1 MLSTHIGIFVLNI
14 ESVNWNNGEICKCKL
29 AWKCIIPS
37 SSCCRRFYPINQIE
51 EKEKSKTKS
60 KRKQFFITTKLII
73 FSSEILIRLRAKQNY
88 WIFQYGKQNTNLCAS
103 DRSKVVG
110 ASKDP

>member
-37 SSCCRRFYPINQIE
+37 SSWCSRFYPINQIE
-51 EKEKSKTKS
+51 EKEKKVKQNLREILFCNSK
-60 KRKQFFITTKLII
+60 LLI
-73 FSSEILIRLRAKQNY
+73 FSSEILIHLRAKQNY